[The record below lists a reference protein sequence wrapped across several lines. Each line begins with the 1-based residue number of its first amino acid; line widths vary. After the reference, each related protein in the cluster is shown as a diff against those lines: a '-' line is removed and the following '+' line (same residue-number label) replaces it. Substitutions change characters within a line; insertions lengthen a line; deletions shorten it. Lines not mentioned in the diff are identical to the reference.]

1 MWKPV
6 TKKELKEN
14 KVPVP
19 IEKKAEIYYLK
30 VPTFRRTV
38 ELHIG

>member
-1 MWKPV
+1 MEKD
-6 TKKELKEN
+6 KKE
-14 KVPVP
+14 
-19 IEKKAEIYYLK
+19 KKTEIYYLK